1 MASLD
6 ELTLPA
12 IRVAPGFHD
21 AIGLA
26 ARIAV
31 ATAASG
37 SKGAPTKATAWRAL
51 SAAESDGV
59 LRAPANEL
67 GPDEIALVRFPAHL
81 RASWRALAREG
92 APPESGFVAFVAE
105 FLRFLRFK
113 RLPLPE
119 RCRCD
124 VVESAPGSAATGL
137 ARAARGAGGLR
148 CIANL
153 EDDPTYAW
161 IACMEGAPAS
171 PTAPARSSVE
181 PARRAARAWL
191 RIRLEPGDGLWLG
204 DADVVIDGWTIGGGA
219 PARLLT
225 LRAEPS
231 GPPSAAPRR
240 RAARSR
246 GGAPRPPR

>member
-1 MASLD
+1 
-6 ELTLPA
+6 
-12 IRVAPGFHD
+12 
-21 AIGLA
+21 
-26 ARIAV
+26 
-31 ATAASG
+31 
-37 SKGAPTKATAWRAL
+37 
-51 SAAESDGV
+51 
-59 LRAPANEL
+59 
-67 GPDEIALVRFPAHL
+67 
-81 RASWRALAREG
+81 
-92 APPESGFVAFVAE
+92 
-105 FLRFLRFK
+105 
-113 RLPLPE
+113 PE

-219 PARLLT
+219 
-225 LRAEPS
+225 
-231 GPPSAAPRR
+231 
-240 RAARSR
+240 RSR
-246 GGAPRPPR
+246 PVRPAPRPGVERRDRAEERRALPGERVAAVVADLDDALGAELRASRWFSPSLDEAGAARGADRVDRLDAPDDVADLVRERAPALGEARRVGGPGRRIGKELAVPGERQRGLEENLRHRLGAPDAALEPVLLPERDARRQKRALVERG